1 LVVLKHLRHD
11 IPLDKISNVKAFFKP
26 HEFIILKQSW
36 QAFSGFPRP
45 GWTALFAGNRY
56 LIFQGTSRKINP
68 INRANIG
75 SQQRVVI
82 PAEAVPPEAGQGSAG
97 LWLPGCRIEPGLTK
111 KNQGLKTVFNS
122 IFSTEGGL
130 P

>member
-68 INRANIG
+68 INRANIPTG
-75 SQQRVVI
+75 RHSPMLKSKPFLGVF
-82 PAEAVPPEAGQGSAG
+82 
-97 LWLPGCRIEPGLTK
+97 
-111 KNQGLKTVFNS
+111 KN
-122 IFSTEGGL
+122 
-130 P
+130 